1 MSIELKHFLY
11 NSRFGCAV
19 KTAWRK
25 ERIPHHRSHRGHS
38 AINSAL
44 ATYTRYQA
52 RNDSSVVVLS
62 SDMYLEMTSTCLCRE
77 RDWRLRC
84 KSCRAPASSPLRSLI
99 SWYATHTCGP
109 GDEANQGARSP
120 RQQSSIEHT
129 HELYPNDY
137 ANPVKP
143 KASLTAGETQSI

>member
-1 MSIELKHFLY
+1 M
-11 NSRFGCAV
+11 

-25 ERIPHHRSHRGHS
+25 ERVPHHRSNRGHS
-38 AINSAL
+38 AISSAL
-44 ATYTRYQA
+44 ATYTRHA
-52 RNDSSVVVLS
+52 MAAVWWLLS

-99 SWYATHTCGP
+99 SWYATQTCRP
-109 GDEANQGARSP
+109 GDKANQGARSP
-120 RQQSSIEHT
+120 RQQLSIEHK
-129 HELYPNDY
+129 HELSPYDY

-143 KASLTAGETQSI
+143 KASLTVGQSKDRITEVSALRQQGL